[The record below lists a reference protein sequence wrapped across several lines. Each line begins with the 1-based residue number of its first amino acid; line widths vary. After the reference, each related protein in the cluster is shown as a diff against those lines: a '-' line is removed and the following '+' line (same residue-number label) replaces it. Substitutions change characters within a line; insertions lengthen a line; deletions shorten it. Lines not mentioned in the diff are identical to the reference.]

1 MISVLDHN
9 QLEGITQ
16 LTNLNL
22 NQFDLRG
29 KGKKINVF
37 DWAWYGW
44 RENKSN
50 CFNLIKKFFFDE
62 IEFVQAAGPDSQIE
76 EQIEF
81 HGIELDWI

>member
-1 MISVLDHN
+1 M
-9 QLEGITQ
+9 
-16 LTNLNL
+16 
-22 NQFDLRG
+22 
-29 KGKKINVF
+29 
-37 DWAWYGW
+37 

-62 IEFVQAAGPDSQIE
+62 IEFVQAAGPDLQIE